1 MVSES
6 LVPHSPLL
14 STLLLMDNDISTVA
28 DGALDLVENLKQ
40 LDLTGNIQDDKFD
53 WDDLIWLFLGN
64 LAISNLLDIK
74 HTSIVFIAF
83 KRSHHIVSSLNWW
96 PTREW
101 ASKCNAYFPAWKYFP
116 HIFQLE
122 NIFHIFSSSMPRCKK
137 RLHPTHERIA
147 VACRLHLR
155 EKKVKIMNAFYRQ
168 PCIKCFWLAKI
179 LDLYLMPRRQ
189 TVFRVD

>member
-28 DGALDLVENLKQ
+28 DGALDLVEDLKQ
-40 LDLTGNIQDDKFD
+40 LDLTGNIQGDKFD
-53 WDDLIWLFLGN
+53 WDDLIWFFLGN

-74 HTSIVFIAF
+74 HTSIVLIAF

-101 ASKCNAYFPAWKYFP
+101 ASKLVVAFEHSRVLA
-116 HIFQLE
+116 IFCSKVFTSDHPCTMCTMYTLKTWVIWSENHATKSSEHSRVLE
-122 NIFHIFSSSMPRCKK
+122 C
-137 RLHPTHERIA
+137 
-147 VACRLHLR
+147 HL
-155 EKKVKIMNAFYRQ
+155 
-168 PCIKCFWLAKI
+168 
-179 LDLYLMPRRQ
+179 
-189 TVFRVD
+189 

>member
-28 DGALDLVENLKQ
+28 DGALDLVEDLKQ
-40 LDLTGNIQDDKFD
+40 LDLTGNIQDEKFD
-53 WDDLIWLFLGN
+53 WDDLIWFFLSN
-64 LAISNLLDIK
+64 LAISNLLNIK

-116 HIFQLE
+116 HIFQLDALLQKTAPSHSWE
-122 NIFHIFSSSMPRCKK
+122 DSGRMP
-137 RLHPTHERIA
+137 IA
-147 VACRLHLR
+147 LER
-155 EKKVKIMNAFYRQ
+155 EKSENNE
-168 PCIKCFWLAKI
+168 
-179 LDLYLMPRRQ
+179 
-189 TVFRVD
+189 RVLSSALHQVLLIIQNT